1 MIDPAAPAPLS
12 FDDVARLV
20 VELGERLRGE
30 HDLMLVITRGG
41 LIPGGILAYL
51 VGIKNILAA
60 AVEFYD
66 DDGQRRP
73 EPTFH
78 QFPSAVLLQGKRVLI
93 VDEVWDSG
101 RTIQAVTRRVHE
113 AGGLPTTAV
122 LHFKPGRNEVG
133 VRPDHYVVET
143 DEWVS
148 YPWTKVLAYL
158 GRRADGAVLPAP

>member
-1 MIDPAAPAPLS
+1 VIDPATPAPLS
-12 FDDVARLV
+12 FDDIARLV
-20 VELGERLRGE
+20 VELGERLRGQ

-51 VGIKNILAA
+51 VGMKNILAA

-66 DDGQRRP
+66 DDGRRRP

-78 QFPSAVLLQGKRVLI
+78 QFPSAALLHDKRVLI

-101 RTIQAVTRRVHE
+101 RTIQAVRRRVDE
-113 AGGLPTTAV
+113 AGGIPTTAV

-133 VRPDHYVVET
+133 ARPDHYVVET

-158 GRRADGAVLPAP
+158 AGRAEGAVLPSP

>member
-1 MIDPAAPAPLS
+1 MIEPTAPAPLS
-12 FDDVARLV
+12 FDDIARLV
-20 VELGERLRGE
+20 VDLAGRLRGE

-51 VGIKNILAA
+51 MGIKNILAA

-66 DDGQRRP
+66 DDGQRRA

-78 QFPSAVLLQGKRVLI
+78 QFPSAALLQGKRVLI

-101 RTIQAVTRRVHE
+101 RTIQAVTRRVRE

-122 LHFKPGRNEVG
+122 LHFKPGRNEVAA
-133 VRPDHYVVET
+133 RPDHFVVET

-158 GRRADGAVLPAP
+158 AVLPTP

>member
-1 MIDPAAPAPLS
+1 
-12 FDDVARLV
+12 V
-20 VELGERLRGE
+20 VELGDRLRGD
-30 HDLMLVITRGG
+30 HDLMLLITRGG

-51 VGIKNILAA
+51 TGIKNILVA

-66 DDGQRRP
+66 DEGHRRP
-73 EPTFH
+73 EPSFL
-78 QFPSAVLLQGKRVLI
+78 QFPSAGLLQDRRVLI

-101 RTIQAVTRRVHE
+101 RTIQAVTRRVRD

-133 VRPDHYVVET
+133 VRPDHFVVET

-158 GRRADGAVLPAP
+158 EAVLPAP